1 MLFARTKE
9 ENMIYASIPFLDRE
23 YQKYLYVIVILME
36 MKRILQQQWGE
47 TLEIRSR
54 SKDSIKMRRKNLLQ
68 AIKPYLT
75 KEEKQNIDIV
85 VKAIDMKNIMEWKE
99 EMI

>member
-1 MLFARTKE
+1 
-9 ENMIYASIPFLDRE
+9 
-23 YQKYLYVIVILME
+23 
-36 MKRILQQQWGE
+36 
-47 TLEIRSR
+47 
-54 SKDSIKMRRKNLLQ
+54 MRRKNLLQ